1 MKQENIAVTLVK
13 FCTPLILTGILQ
25 QLYNWVDAFIVGNV
39 IGENALAAVGAVSS
53 INSFYIMAI
62 TGFTT
67 GLAILTAQ
75 KFGSGDTK
83 EVNRILST
91 FVIVLGTVVTI
102 IAVIA
107 FFAAEPL
114 LKLMDTPA
122 DIFDWSKSYLKII
135 TIGVPFLAMYNLYA
149 STLRAIGDS
158 RAPFYA
164 VLVSSA
170 VNVVLDIVFV
180 ALFKWGVAGAAFAT
194 IIAQAAMTVFI
205 VLYGIKVHEILRF
218 KADRTMFHKDCVK
231 NSLSFGTPPM
241 LQSCINSFGNMIL
254 QGFMNGFG
262 TATVAA
268 VTTAYR
274 VDCIALLPVINLGS
288 GISTLVA
295 QNYGAGDVKKA
306 KKVFTTGVVIMLPVA
321 LALTVVVVI
330 FGGKMIEIFG
340 AGEEVVAIGTNFFRS
355 LAKFYV
361 IYGLAMACRGYIE
374 GLGEVV
380 YSSIIGVTALVVRI
394 ICSYALKGVFDNMV
408 IAYAEG
414 ISWALLM
421 ALFIARIA
429 VKSKQEKLNNH
440 SNEQL

>member
-1 MKQENIAVTLVK
+1 MSTDKIKQENIAVTLVK

-205 VLYGIKVHEILRF
+205 VLYGHKSARNIKI
-218 KADRTMFHKDCVK
+218 
-231 NSLSFGTPPM
+231 
-241 LQSCINSFGNMIL
+241 
-254 QGFMNGFG
+254 
-262 TATVAA
+262 
-268 VTTAYR
+268 
-274 VDCIALLPVINLGS
+274 
-288 GISTLVA
+288 
-295 QNYGAGDVKKA
+295 
-306 KKVFTTGVVIMLPVA
+306 
-321 LALTVVVVI
+321 
-330 FGGKMIEIFG
+330 
-340 AGEEVVAIGTNFFRS
+340 
-355 LAKFYV
+355 
-361 IYGLAMACRGYIE
+361 
-374 GLGEVV
+374 
-380 YSSIIGVTALVVRI
+380 
-394 ICSYALKGVFDNMV
+394 
-408 IAYAEG
+408 
-414 ISWALLM
+414 
-421 ALFIARIA
+421 
-429 VKSKQEKLNNH
+429 
-440 SNEQL
+440 